1 MQWPNGK
8 LEVNGGIELSMPGC
22 WSVHGDEGVC
32 KWPRVRRSS
41 EDPLKKRDKGKADV
55 LAAWTSG
62 LRSSAFFSCQVGK
75 DLEQQDSEEAS
86 RGCLR

>member
-1 MQWPNGK
+1 MCACARGARCNGPT

-55 LAAWTSG
+55 LAA
-62 LRSSAFFSCQVGK
+62 
-75 DLEQQDSEEAS
+75 
-86 RGCLR
+86 